1 MTNQE
6 MRNAISDAYE
16 GRSWKAKVACMHD
29 DQVIA
34 IYYSFLERGEFNKP
48 KNKPVD
54 KKAPN
59 IVQQLSVFDFVK
71 EDKEKMGH
79 DKIWNKFKECNGVL
93 EDIVTCW
100 FPNGK
105 NSIRVRLRES
115 GDLIF
120 TYTSKK
126 KWKLE
131 TVDSY
136 LEDRKVEVVRG

>member
-1 MTNQE
+1 MTTQE

-16 GRSWKAKVACMHD
+16 GKGWKARVACMYD

-34 IYYSFLERGEFNKP
+34 VYYSFNKP
-48 KNKPVD
+48 KNQPVTKD
-54 KKAPN
+54 SPE
-59 IVQQLSVFDFVK
+59 IVKQLSIFDFVK
-71 EDKEKMGH
+71 EDKERMGH
-79 DKIWNKFKECNGVL
+79 EKIWNKFKECNGAL

-120 TYTSKK
+120 TYISKK
-126 KWKLE
+126 KWRLE

-136 LEDRKVEVVRG
+136 LEENRVEVKHG